1 MFCHLF
7 REFVLFKVLQNSLL
21 RYQYQVFFY
30 SKITLSM
37 CGFIEIRAK
46 FVPKN
51 SNVLKNTNL
60 NIYINVWKQLL
71 KVDP

>member
-1 MFCHLF
+1 
-7 REFVLFKVLQNSLL
+7 
-21 RYQYQVFFY
+21 
-30 SKITLSM
+30 M

-60 NIYINVWKQLL
+60 NIYINVWKQLP

>member
-1 MFCHLF
+1 
-7 REFVLFKVLQNSLL
+7 
-21 RYQYQVFFY
+21 
-30 SKITLSM
+30 M

-51 SNVLKNTNL
+51 SNVLLKNTNL